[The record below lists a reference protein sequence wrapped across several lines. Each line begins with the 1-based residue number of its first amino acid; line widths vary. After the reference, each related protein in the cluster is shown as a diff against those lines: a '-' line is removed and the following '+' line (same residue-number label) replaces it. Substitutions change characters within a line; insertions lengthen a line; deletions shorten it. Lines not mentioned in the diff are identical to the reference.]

1 MHDQFRNE
9 KCAVCGMKLFE
20 DEEIVVCPECG
31 TPYHKEC
38 WYRAG
43 LCVHSAEHGAFEW
56 KGESQKLKEH
66 FENIE
71 TAQNEKKEND
81 PQFEIIHAES
91 YDEYREIMNKRLL
104 EQEKDMGEV
113 DGVTPEEMLKFV
125 GKNGY
130 YYLPVFREFIK
141 HGKIMKM
148 NFAAFLLFPLH
159 CFYRKMNLFGVIGT
173 AIFFLFNELRV
184 IMMNNF
190 GLDEGNN
197 GVGTLIYYASI
208 AAAMAINLFIL
219 MFFNYFY
226 FKTMLKKINRIKL
239 QYANESYD
247 SILCRIEAAGK
258 PGVFYSVVFSF
269 CTVLVMLLILQVIN
283 NMLGINLYS

>member
-173 AIFFLFNELRV
+173 AIFFLF
-184 IMMNNF
+184 F
-190 GLDEGNN
+190 DWDFSFW
-197 GVGTLIYYASI
+197 GTAQKRNDLWPMQFKSLCKRRNRNTAGSGKSLYRDFS
-208 AAAMAINLFIL
+208 LVVF
-219 MFFNYFY
+219 YFY
-226 FKTMLKKINRIKL
+226 IPFL
-239 QYANESYD
+239 
-247 SILCRIEAAGK
+247 
-258 PGVFYSVVFSF
+258 
-269 CTVLVMLLILQVIN
+269 
-283 NMLGINLYS
+283 